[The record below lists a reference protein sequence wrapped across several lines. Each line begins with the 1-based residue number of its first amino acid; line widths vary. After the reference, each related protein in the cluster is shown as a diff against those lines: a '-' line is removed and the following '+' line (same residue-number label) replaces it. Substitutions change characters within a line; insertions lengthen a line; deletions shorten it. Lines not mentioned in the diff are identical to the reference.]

1 MSYSIEI
8 NKNFGVFFTRKSL
21 KTCNITR
28 NHPYT
33 FLPNSFYAC
42 LICLFLS
49 CILSFCNFFFHI
61 DFVTLFILQTKS
73 TIWLVDSP
81 LLFHMLQQ
89 QQFQNMLMNRVA
101 FLAILEQINKT
112 HENSLSTSLYTAP
125 SRCSYTLSLFHI
137 FISQHIL
144 LFILTLLKQL
154 CANFISQAFHVSLSF
169 LSQQIP
175 FQIQFIFCCH
185 FQIIIEQITVKKQ

>member
-1 MSYSIEI
+1 
-8 NKNFGVFFTRKSL
+8 
-21 KTCNITR
+21 
-28 NHPYT
+28 
-33 FLPNSFYAC
+33 
-42 LICLFLS
+42 
-49 CILSFCNFFFHI
+49 
-61 DFVTLFILQTKS
+61 
-73 TIWLVDSP
+73 
-81 LLFHMLQQ
+81 
-89 QQFQNMLMNRVA
+89 MNRVA

-125 SRCSYTLSLFHI
+125 SRSFYTLSLFHI

-185 FQIIIEQITVKKQ
+185 FQIIIEQITVKKQWIPVKLDSSWFSTIYHSFLTNHFSFPDIHILMITFNSFYWLNMNLSTDHFFIIVTRPSPDYHYPMICYFFTFCFCFDWPHFCHWPHLSML